1 MVMSIS
7 PNGLD
12 IRLARV
18 QDLCQSIA
26 RRNADVSYRVA
37 MSLPPR
43 LIEGYE
49 AFRSGRLATEQD
61 RYRDLAEQGQSPEIM
76 VIGCCDS
83 RVSPE
88 VIFDAGPGELF
99 VVRNVANLVPPY
111 SPDGFYHGVSAALEY
126 GVTVLRVKHLV
137 VLGHARCG
145 GIQAYASAAPS
156 GDFIGKWISLLG
168 PAAASVHD
176 HKEDGDYL
184 RRLEQASLK
193 RSLDNL
199 KTFPFVRAASESNAL
214 TLFGA
219 YFDVATGELS
229 VLERETGS

>member
-1 MVMSIS
+1 MK
-7 PNGLD
+7 
-12 IRLARV
+12 A
-18 QDLCQSIA
+18 
-26 RRNADVSYRVA
+26 A
-37 MSLPPR
+37 MKTPSNLPPR
-43 LIEGYE
+43 LHEGYR
-49 AFRSGRLATEQD
+49 AFRAGRLPTEQS
-61 RYRDLAEQGQSPEIM
+61 RYRELAERGQAPETM

-111 SPDGFYHGVSAALEY
+111 TPDGLYHGVSAALEY

-137 VLGHARCG
+137 ILGHARCG
-145 GIQAYASAAPS
+145 GIQAYASNAPS

-168 PAAASVHD
+168 PAATALQGDVSAA
-176 HKEDGDYL
+176 DYL
-184 RRLEQASLK
+184 KHLEQASLK

-199 KTFPFVRAASESNAL
+199 KTFPFIHAACERGTL

-229 VLERETGS
+229 ELDQSTGTFAAVTPTPQG